1 MRFARHEQVT
11 ICLIEQQL
19 KNRRF
24 VDDLECNY
32 WQKKKSGIS
41 DFYSDILIKVTRTGY
56 SNNSSAFAFSAINIA
71 YTVDIEVLSFPVSI
85 RAIWLKAS
93 PDL

>member
-1 MRFARHEQVT
+1 MSKSIISLMRFAIHEHMT

-41 DFYSDILIKVTRTGY
+41 DFYSEI
-56 SNNSSAFAFSAINIA
+56 
-71 YTVDIEVLSFPVSI
+71 
-85 RAIWLKAS
+85 
-93 PDL
+93 